1 MNAGSFPGLAA
12 LLVLCGSGSANA
24 AEFMTGQS
32 APIAME
38 ELAARLDLDA
48 SQQARIAPAL
58 QERNERL
65 EALTG
70 KAGASRREKLQVLRE
85 ARTIQQDFISKVS
98 PVLTKEQNA
107 EWSQLRDE
115 TREQFSERRQR
126 RK

>member
-1 MNAGSFPGLAA
+1 ES
-12 LLVLCGSGSANA
+12 
-24 AEFMTGQS
+24 MTGQP

-48 SQQARIAPAL
+48 AQQARIAPAL

-65 EALTG
+65 QGVTG

-85 ARTIQQDFISKVS
+85 ARTIQQDFVSKVS

-115 TREQFSERRQR
+115 TREQLSERRR
-126 RK
+126 RSK

>member
-12 LLVLCGSGSANA
+12 LLVLCVSVSANA
-24 AEFMTGQS
+24 AEFVTGQS

-48 SQQARIAPAL
+48 SQQARIAPAV

-115 TREQFSERRQR
+115 TREQISGRQR

>member
-1 MNAGSFPGLAA
+1 MKAGSFPGLAA
-12 LLVLCGSGSANA
+12 LLLLCASVPAIA
-24 AEFMTGQS
+24 AESATRQP

-38 ELAARLDLDA
+38 ELADRLDLDA
-48 SQQARIAPAL
+48 AQQARIAPAL

-65 EALTG
+65 QAVTA
-70 KAGASRREKLQVLRE
+70 KAGTSRREKLQVLRE
-85 ARTIQQDFISKVS
+85 ARKIQQDFVSKVS

-115 TREQFSERRQR
+115 AREQLTERQR